1 MLRKN
6 RVIGGI
12 TYRMFK
18 ERNFVEI
25 VFCTVSTDEQI
36 NVSIEW
42 DIQFLGIRNKTD
54 EPSQRL
60 SKNARAVHAHIR

>member
-1 MLRKN
+1 
-6 RVIGGI
+6 
-12 TYRMFK
+12 MFK

-42 DIQFLGIRNKTD
+42 DIQFIGIRNKTD
-54 EPSQRL
+54 GPSQIV

>member
-1 MLRKN
+1 
-6 RVIGGI
+6 
-12 TYRMFK
+12 MFK

-42 DIQFLGIRNKTD
+42 NIQFLGIRNKTD

-60 SKNARAVHAHIR
+60 SKNARAVHAHVR

>member
-1 MLRKN
+1 
-6 RVIGGI
+6 
-12 TYRMFK
+12 MFK

-36 NVSIEW
+36 NVPISW
-42 DIQFLGIRNKTD
+42 TSQLVGIRNKTH

-60 SKNARAVHAHIR
+60 SENACAVHAHIC